1 MKKLISLMI
10 SMVMI
15 FGSVSFASNYNNQL
29 NNVNKNIKN
38 VKDEIKD
45 KQNVVKDINKIIL
58 ELDAKIDESE
68 QKISVIQ
75 NDIAKTQAEIDVTQK
90 EITKLEDNID
100 TNTDLLGS
108 RLRVMYRTSDI
119 DYFQIL
125 LNSSDMDELLSNM
138 TMIKKIVKNDK
149 EILADLKEQKD
160 SVETKKISL
169 QKEEKRMSTFKASLE
184 SEQKVLEKNMQEQN
198 SNKQMV
204 VKDIEK
210 LKQMEDALIKE
221 ANDLQSK
228 IRELQKTKG
237 IGGNYKGGV
246 MAWPVSGGGRVT
258 SSFGYRIHPILKE
271 KKLHTGMD
279 IAAPSGTGIFAA
291 NDGRVIFAGTK
302 GSYGKAV
309 IVDHGGGIV
318 TLYAHCSSILV
329 SDGQDVK
336 KGETIAK
343 VGSTGYSTGPHLHFE
358 VRVNGDYVNPASY
371 IGG

>member
-1 MKKLISLMI
+1 MKKILSLAIGIM
-10 SMVMI
+10 MI
-15 FGSVSFASNYNNQL
+15 FGSISYASNYNNQL
-29 NNVNKNIKN
+29 NDVNKNIKN
-38 VKDEIKD
+38 VKDEMKN

-68 QKISVIQ
+68 IKILAIQSDIVKTKEEITVIE
-75 NDIAKTQAEIDVTQK
+75 KEID
-90 EITKLEDNID
+90 KLETNID
-100 TNTDLLGS
+100 ANTDLLGS

-119 DYFQIL
+119 DYFQLL
-125 LNSSDMDELLSNM
+125 LNSEDVEELLSNV
-138 TMIKKIVKNDK
+138 TMIKRIVKNDK
-149 EILADLKEQKD
+149 KILSELKEQKEG
-160 SVETKKISL
+160 VEIKKISL
-169 QKEEKRMSTFKASLE
+169 QKEENRMSVFKASVE
-184 SEQKVLEKNMQEQN
+184 SEQKVLERNIQEQS
-198 SNKQMV
+198 SNKQMI

-237 IGGNYKGGV
+237 IGGDYKGGV
-246 MAWPVSGGGRVT
+246 MTWPVSGGGKVT

-279 IAAPSGTGIFAA
+279 IAAPSGTAVLVA

-302 GSYGKAV
+302 GSYGKAI

-318 TLYAHCSSILV
+318 TLYAHCSSIV
-329 SDGQDVK
+329 ASDGQDVK

-358 VRVNGDYVNPASY
+358 VRVNGDYVNPAPY

>member
-1 MKKLISLMI
+1 MKKLISFIIVGIMLFSSI
-10 SMVMI
+10 
-15 FGSVSFASNYNNQL
+15 SFASNYNNKL
-29 NNVNKNIKN
+29 NDVNKNIKN
-38 VKDEIKD
+38 VKDEIKN
-45 KQNVVKDINKIIL
+45 KQNVVKDINKNIL
-58 ELDAKIDESE
+58 DLDAKIDQSE
-68 QKISVIQ
+68 QKITAIQ
-75 NDIAKTQAEIDVTQK
+75 TDIVKTQGQIDITHK
-90 EITKLEDNID
+90 EIVKLEDNID

-125 LNSSDMDELLSNM
+125 LNSKDMEELLSNM

-149 EILADLKEQKD
+149 EILEDLKVQKD
-160 SVETKKISL
+160 EVEEKKISL
-169 QKEEKRMSTFKASLE
+169 QKEEKRMTSYKSSLE
-184 SEQKVLEKNMQEQN
+184 SEQRVLEKNKQEQAA
-198 SNKQMV
+198 NKQLV
-204 VKDIEK
+204 IKDIDK

-228 IRELQKTKG
+228 IRELQKSKG

-258 SSFGYRIHPILKE
+258 SNFGYRIHPILKE
-271 KKLHTGMD
+271 KKLHTGID

-291 NDGRVIFAGTK
+291 NDGRVIYAGTK
-302 GSYGKAV
+302 GTYGKAV

-336 KGETIAK
+336 KGDTIAK

-358 VRVNGDYVNPASY
+358 VRVNGDYVNPAPY